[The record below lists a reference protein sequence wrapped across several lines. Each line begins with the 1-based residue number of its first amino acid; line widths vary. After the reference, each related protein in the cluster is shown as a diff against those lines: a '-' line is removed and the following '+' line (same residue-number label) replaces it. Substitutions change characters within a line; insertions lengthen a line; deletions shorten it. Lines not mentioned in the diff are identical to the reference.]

1 VSGLD
6 LFTRVSG
13 WVLLLALMAIVQVA
27 RRRHRALAHY
37 LLGWSLAVLTWL
49 HFYYPMT
56 GGLIGRTPA
65 AGLWIATLAWLLL
78 LVQLAVGN
86 AMLLK
91 AGRTGPGTVKFHYRT
106 MLAIVALTLLH
117 VLLNGISLHSFFRAS

>member
-13 WVLLLALMAIVQVA
+13 WVLLLALAAIVQVA
-27 RRRHRALAHY
+27 RRRRRALAHY
-37 LLGWSLAVLTWL
+37 LLGWSLAILTWF

-65 AGLWIATLAWLLL
+65 SGLWIAALAWVLL

-86 AMLLK
+86 TMLLA
-91 AGRTGPGTVKFHYRT
+91 AGRTGAGTVKFHYRT
-106 MLAIVALTLLH
+106 MLAIVALTVVH
-117 VLLNGISLHSFFRAS
+117 VLLNGISLHSILRAS